1 MGQFLALLALVAV
14 SHAAHGQVSITI
26 MNGKPEK
33 PVVGL
38 PFTAD
43 QSVRNVQH
51 LANGMSIT
59 REIKGHIYR
68 SADGVERYDGT
79 IPSTDPASPDP
90 TTQIYVLDRTKRTAL
105 LLNSKLKT
113 ATVQHLPVDA
123 TVTISFLPLQSQVQ
137 YRQIKP
143 ENVTTTDLG
152 KQTQDMRELVGKRIT
167 GTIPAGKLGN
177 DQPLQVVTEVWVAQQ
192 EKLIVKEVE
201 QNPLSG
207 ERTFELSNI
216 RSEEPDPALF
226 QIPEGYTI
234 KEQAPMPSTM
244 PRPLVNLGT
253 PPGQVQPPAAAAP
266 VQRTKQ
272 IEDALNDS
280 DPKIKN
286 SVAYALAV
294 NNDHLA
300 DAETLAEEAVQ
311 LQEQT
316 ASEVVSTEDK
326 AKSFDQMGILG
337 SYWDTV
343 GWVYYRQGKQEKAEA
358 YLRAAWELK
367 PSSELSIHLGL
378 LYEALRRP
386 KDAMAFYRMALSG
399 KNSPAWQDFLQT
411 RLARLGVAD
420 AAPLPDEVTTSLLV
434 TGIHL
439 RPGAAEPLV
448 DILLTHDN
456 PPEVLFLIGDPTLDK
471 SLTAAIQSA
480 LGKDLPDDGTE
491 KILRRARVSCAT
503 GEAST
508 CVLRFLSSQ
517 EAKDASSTPE
527 QGN

>member
-1 MGQFLALLALVAV
+1 LRKITQLFALLALVAA
-14 SHAAHGQVSITI
+14 SHAAHGQVSISI
-26 MNGKPEK
+26 LNGKPEK

-43 QSVRNVQH
+43 QSVRTVQH
-51 LANGMSIT
+51 LANGMAIT
-59 REIKGHIYR
+59 HQIKGHIYR
-68 SADGVERYDGT
+68 SADGVERYEGT
-79 IPSTDPASPDP
+79 IPSTDSASPDP
-90 TTQIYVLDRTKRTAL
+90 TTQIYILDRTKRTGV
-105 LLNSKLKT
+105 LLNTKLKT
-113 ATVQHLPVDA
+113 ATVTHLPADA
-123 TVTISFLPLQSQVQ
+123 TVTISFLALQSQVQ

-167 GTIPAGKLGN
+167 GTIPAGKIGN
-177 DQPLQVVTEVWVAQQ
+177 DQPLQVVTEVWVSQQ
-192 EKLIVKEVE
+192 EKLIVKQVE

-226 QIPEGYTI
+226 EVPEGYTV
-234 KEQAPMPSTM
+234 KE
-244 PRPLVNLGT
+244 RPTVSLGT
-253 PPGQVQPPAAAAP
+253 PLPQAQPPAAAAAP

-300 DAETLAEEAVQ
+300 DAQTLAEEAVH

-316 ASEVVSTEDK
+316 ASEVVSTGDK

-343 GWVYYRQGKQEKAEA
+343 GWVYYRQGKQEKAVA

-378 LYEALRRP
+378 VYEALRRP
-386 KDAMAFYRMALSG
+386 KDATAFYRMALSG

-411 RLARLGVAD
+411 RLAKLGVAD
-420 AAPLPDEVTTSLLV
+420 AAPLPDEVTTSLFV
-434 TGIHL
+434 TDINL
-439 RPGAAEPLV
+439 RPDAAESLV

-456 PPEVLFLIGDPTLDK
+456 PPEVIFLMGDPTLDK
-471 SLTAAIQSA
+471 SMTAAIQST
-480 LGKDLPDDGTE
+480 LGKDLPDDGPE

-503 GEAST
+503 GEASP

>member
-1 MGQFLALLALVAV
+1 
-14 SHAAHGQVSITI
+14 
-26 MNGKPEK
+26 
-33 PVVGL
+33 
-38 PFTAD
+38 
-43 QSVRNVQH
+43 
-51 LANGMSIT
+51 
-59 REIKGHIYR
+59 
-68 SADGVERYDGT
+68 
-79 IPSTDPASPDP
+79 
-90 TTQIYVLDRTKRTAL
+90 
-105 LLNSKLKT
+105 
-113 ATVQHLPVDA
+113 
-123 TVTISFLPLQSQVQ
+123 
-137 YRQIKP
+137 
-143 ENVTTTDLG
+143 
-152 KQTQDMRELVGKRIT
+152 
-167 GTIPAGKLGN
+167 
-177 DQPLQVVTEVWVAQQ
+177 
-192 EKLIVKEVE
+192 VE